1 MIVVSL
7 HRGQHDIIIVEYERQ
22 TGSNRGRC
30 RLVRAQDFYL
40 VNGPMNG
47 VGDPSPAL
55 RDLPKRI
62 VSLCEIAQGVL
73 IHRDIAPWLY
83 ELKLSSEARDLA
95 NIRPVARMIEEI
107 KRRNAKPLRETRAPA
122 ERMPCVCWHFSSFIA
137 AILREQG
144 VPARPRC
151 GFGTY
156 FNPGRFEDHWVAEYW
171 NTAERRWVL
180 VDAQLDEVQ
189 RRTFRVD
196 FDPTDVPHDRFIL
209 AGDAWQQCRAGRVD
223 PDLFG
228 LSIIEEQGL
237 WWIAQNLIRDLA
249 SLNRVEM
256 LPWDV
261 WGMMPRPTGT
271 ISDEDKTFLDRVA
284 ALTLG
289 GDDAIAA
296 LREIYDNPRVK
307 VSRKVFNADRRI
319 EEELTF

>member
-1 MIVVSL
+1 ML
-7 HRGQHDIIIVEYERQ
+7 
-22 TGSNRGRC
+22 
-30 RLVRAQDFYL
+30 AQDFYL
-40 VNGPMNG
+40 ASGPMNG
-47 VGDPSPAL
+47 VGDASPL
-55 RDLPKRI
+55 RDLPHP
-62 VSLCEIAQGVL
+62 VAPLCEIVQGLL

-83 ELKLSSEARDLA
+83 ELNLSTEERDLA

-107 KRRNAKPLRETRAPA
+107 ERRNAKPLGEVRAPA

-144 VPARPRC
+144 VPARSRC
-151 GFGTY
+151 GFGAY

-171 NTAERRWVL
+171 NAAERRWAL

-209 AGDAWQQCRAGRVD
+209 AGDAWRQCRAGRAD
-223 PDLFG
+223 PELFG
-228 LSIIEEQGL
+228 LSFLKEQGF
-237 WWIAQNLIRDLA
+237 WWIGQNLIRDLA

-261 WGMMPRPTGT
+261 WGMMPRPTGI
-271 ISDEDKTFLDRVA
+271 ISAEDGAFLDRVA

-289 GDDAIAA
+289 GDDGIAA
-296 LREIYDNPRVK
+296 LRETYDDPRVK
-307 VSRKVFNADRRI
+307 VSRKVFNADRKI
-319 EEELTF
+319 EEELPF